1 MFTFLISKKVKKVN
15 FSQNVYLFRR
25 FFLGENSPGAKK
37 NWGQN
42 VYLLEKTL
50 QGRLPKRRTI
60 MKLQDNDLIR
70 EIQREDLTDGF
81 FDLLSQ
87 LSGEVIERD
96 SDSLWDLYNKMK
108 PGIVTMVRLSEG
120 EVDGTATILI
130 ENKLLHCGSRVG
142 HIEDVVVRD
151 GRRTK
156 G

>member
-1 MFTFLISKKVKKVN
+1 
-15 FSQNVYLFRR
+15 
-25 FFLGENSPGAKK
+25 
-37 NWGQN
+37 
-42 VYLLEKTL
+42 
-50 QGRLPKRRTI
+50 

-156 G
+156 GLGKKLIEKCLEIAKDNGCYKVILDCNEKTIPFYVKCGFKPDGFCMRAEVEE